1 MSNRRYVEQLRDG
14 DDLEDV
20 YLVADKQLRVNRNG
34 NSYLS
39 IELRDRTGGINA
51 RLWNAGDLTAREFNI
66 GDFLHTVGKVQL
78 FQGSLQV
85 ILNTIERVEAQKVE
99 LGDFL
104 PHTEHSIPKLM
115 EKLKTYLMR
124 LNSPHLRALAEV
136 YFMDEDFMRGFT
148 TCPAGVKLH
157 HAYVGGLLEHV
168 VSMMDAADRLVPLYP
183 GTDRDLV
190 LMGVFLHDSGKIRE
204 LTYNRAFGYS
214 DEGQLVGHMNIG
226 VELLEGM
233 AAKVPDLTGES
244 MPREIMLRLK
254 HMILSHHGTLEWG
267 SPKVPMTPEA
277 MLLHCIDMMDTRM
290 HQLAR
295 EVREDRNNPTAWT
308 PYNHNLGRRFYKG
321 GANGDLYGEGGGGYD

>member
-1 MSNRRYVEQLRDG
+1 MGNRRYVEQLRDG
-14 DDLEDV
+14 DELEDV

-39 IELRDRTGGINA
+39 IELRDRTGGING
-51 RLWNAGDLTAREFNI
+51 RLWNAGDQTAREFAI
-66 GDFLHTVGKVQL
+66 GDFLHACGKVQL

-85 ILNTIERVEAQKVE
+85 ILATIERVESQKVD

-104 PHTEHSIPKLM
+104 PHTEKSIPKLM
-115 EKLKTYLMR
+115 ESLKTYLMR
-124 LNSPHLRALAEV
+124 MNSPHLRALAEV
-136 YFMDEDFMRGFT
+136 FLMDEEFVRLFT

-168 VSMMDAADRLVPLYP
+168 VSMMDAADKLVPLYP
-183 GTDRDLV
+183 GTDRDLL

-214 DEGQLVGHMNIG
+214 DEGQLIGHLNIG
-226 VELLEGM
+226 VELLEAM
-233 AAKVPDLTGES
+233 AAKVPDLTGEPV
-244 MPREIMLRLK
+244 PREVMLRLK